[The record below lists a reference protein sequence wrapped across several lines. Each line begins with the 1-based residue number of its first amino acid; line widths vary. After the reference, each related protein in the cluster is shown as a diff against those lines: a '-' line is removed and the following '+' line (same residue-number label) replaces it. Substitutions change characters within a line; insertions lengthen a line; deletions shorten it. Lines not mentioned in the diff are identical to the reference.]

1 MFAQRGALLMLIV
14 RGTVLSLWHSDVVE
28 VLYLTPPVPLYPYG
42 TVLYLT
48 PPVPLYPYGTVL
60 YLTPPVPLYPYG
72 TVTERNTP
80 FNLWISKHR
89 QYL

>member
-1 MFAQRGALLMLIV
+1 MLAQRGALLMLIV

-28 VLYLTPPVPLYPYG
+28 VLYLTP
-42 TVLYLT
+42 
-48 PPVPLYPYGTVL
+48 VPLYPYGTVL

-72 TVTERNTP
+72 TVTDRNTP

-89 QYL
+89 QYLKSECSC

>member
-1 MFAQRGALLMLIV
+1 MLAQRGALLMLIV

-48 PPVPLYPYGTVL
+48 PPVPLYPYGTV
-60 YLTPPVPLYPYG
+60 
-72 TVTERNTP
+72 TERNTP